1 LEAQL
6 QSELASAKGPK
17 PPEHIQVV
25 HALPRDASG
34 RPRTELLQLVAMNQI
49 DLIEPMITS
58 DSDRAFLKDILD
70 SRKNLRDRFNFEAD
84 LKLPSA

>member
-1 LEAQL
+1 QL